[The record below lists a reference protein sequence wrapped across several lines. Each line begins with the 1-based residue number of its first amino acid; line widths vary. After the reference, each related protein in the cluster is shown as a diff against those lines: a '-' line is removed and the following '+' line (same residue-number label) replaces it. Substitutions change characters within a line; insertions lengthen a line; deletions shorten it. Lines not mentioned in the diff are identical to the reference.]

1 MFEPGARVRT
11 REQRTSGHTRLPS
24 YLQHR
29 QGRIVRVLGEF
40 RFADEAAQR
49 GAGAPKQ
56 LLYTVQFEADGHSIC
71 ADLFESY
78 LESDE

>member
-11 REQRTSGHTRLPS
+11 REQRTGGHTRLPR
-24 YLQHR
+24 YLAHR
-29 QGRIVRVLGEF
+29 QGRIVRVLGAF
-40 RFADEAAQR
+40 RFADEAAQH
-49 GAGAPKQ
+49 GAGASKQ
-56 LLYTVQFEADGHSIC
+56 LLYTVQFEANGHCVC